1 MEREKKLLLILAF
14 TLTLMVL
21 EIVGGIISNSLALLS
36 DAGHMLTDS
45 LAVFL
50 SYLAIHWS
58 RRPADHRKTF
68 GYHRAEILVAL
79 ANGVA
84 LLIIAGYIFYEAVL
98 RFFHPQE
105 IKTGILLAIATI
117 GLAGNLFGL
126 FILKGESHDNLNVR
140 SAFFHILADT
150 LSSVGV
156 IVGGVIIWLT
166 GWTLVDSLIGMLIG
180 GIVLRGA
187 VDLVMESGEILL
199 EATPRDIDI
208 AQLRQE
214 VGKIPGVEDLHDIHI
229 WTIGS
234 GRRAL
239 SAHVLTDNITTRE
252 SQEIACLIRAV
263 LGEKYNITHTTLEM
277 ECETCGDVCR
287 FILTEQDLDNSGARN
302 ANRGSSHEHEHG

>member
-14 TLTLMVL
+14 NVTLMVL
-21 EIVGGIISNSLALLS
+21 EIVGGIVSKSLALLS

-84 LLIIAGYIFYEAVL
+84 LAAIAGYIFYEAVL
-98 RFFHPQE
+98 RFFNPQE
-105 IKTGILLAIATI
+105 IKTGILLAVAAI

-126 FILKGESHDNLNVR
+126 FILKGESHENLNVR

-156 IVGGVIIWLT
+156 IIGGVIIWYT
-166 GWTLVDSLIGMLIG
+166 GWYLVDSLIGVLIG

-208 AQLRQE
+208 ALLRQE
-214 VGKIPGVEDLHDIHI
+214 VTQIHGVEDLHDIHI

-234 GRRAL
+234 GMRAL
-239 SAHVLTDNITTRE
+239 SAHVLTDNISTRE
-252 SQEIACLIRAV
+252 SQEIACRVRAL
-263 LGEKYNITHTTLEM
+263 LGEKFNITHTTLEM
-277 ECETCGDVCR
+277 ECETCGDMCS
-287 FILTEQDLDNSGARN
+287 FILTEKDLDNSGERN
-302 ANRGSSHEHEHG
+302 ADHGHKHG

>member
-1 MEREKKLLLILAF
+1 MQRDNKLLLILAF
-14 TLTLMVL
+14 NTTLMIL
-21 EIVGGIISNSLALLS
+21 EIVGGILSNSLALLS

-50 SYLAIHWS
+50 SYLAIRWG
-58 RRPADHRKTF
+58 RRPATHRRTF

-84 LLIIAGYIFYEAVL
+84 LLAVAGYIFYEAVL

-105 IKTGILLAIATI
+105 VKTGILLVVATI

-126 FILKGESHDNLNVR
+126 FILKGESHENLNLR
-140 SAFFHILADT
+140 SAFLHILADA

-156 IVGGVIIWLT
+156 IIGGVIIRLT
-166 GWTLVDSLIGMLIG
+166 GWYLVDSLIGVLIG

-187 VDLVMESGEILL
+187 VDLVFESGEILL
-199 EATPRDIDI
+199 EAAPRDIDMTE
-208 AQLRQE
+208 LKGE
-214 VGKIPGVEDLHDIHI
+214 MEKVPGVRGVHDIHV

-239 SAHVLTDNITTRE
+239 SAHLMTDDITTRE
-252 SQEIACLIRAV
+252 GQEIACRVRAV
-263 LGEKYNITHTTLEM
+263 LAETFSITHTTLEM
-277 ECETCGDVCR
+277 ECDSCLSQSCEYVPKKGGLSV
-287 FILTEQDLDNSGARN
+287 
-302 ANRGSSHEHEHG
+302 

>member
-1 MEREKKLLLILAF
+1 MQQENKLLLILAF
-14 TLTLMVL
+14 NTTLMVL
-21 EIVGGIISNSLALLS
+21 EIVGGILSNSLALLS

-50 SYLAIHWS
+50 SYLAIRWG
-58 RRPADHRKTF
+58 RRPATHRRTF

-84 LLIIAGYIFYEAVL
+84 LLAVAVSIFYEAVL

-105 IKTGILLAIATI
+105 VKTGILLVVATI

-126 FILKGESHDNLNVR
+126 FILKGESHENLNLR
-140 SAFFHILADT
+140 SAFLHILADA

-156 IVGGVIIWLT
+156 IIGGVIIRLT
-166 GWTLVDSLIGMLIG
+166 GWYLVDSLIGVLIG

-187 VDLVMESGEILL
+187 VDLVFESGEILL
-199 EATPRDIDI
+199 EAAPRDIDMTE
-208 AQLRQE
+208 LKRE
-214 VGKIPGVEDLHDIHI
+214 MEKVPGVRGVHDIHV

-239 SAHVLTDNITTRE
+239 SAHLMTDDITTRE
-252 SQEIACLIRAV
+252 GQEIACRVRAV
-263 LGEKYNITHTTLEM
+263 LAETFSITHTTLEM
-277 ECETCGDVCR
+277 ECDSCLSQSCEYVPKKGGLSV
-287 FILTEQDLDNSGARN
+287 
-302 ANRGSSHEHEHG
+302 

>member
-14 TLTLMVL
+14 TLTLTVL
-21 EIVGGIISNSLALLS
+21 EIVGGLISNSLALLS

-50 SYLAIHWS
+50 SYLAIRWS
-58 RRPADHRKTF
+58 RRPANHRKTF

-84 LLIIAGYIFYEAVL
+84 LVAIAGYIFYEAVL

-105 IKTGILLAIATI
+105 IKTGILLAIAAI

-126 FILKGESHDNLNVR
+126 FILKGESHENLNVR

-150 LSSVGV
+150 MSSVGV
-156 IVGGVIIWLT
+156 IVGGIVIWFT
-166 GWTLVDSLIGMLIG
+166 GWYLVDSLIGVLIG

-199 EATPRDIDI
+199 ESTPRDVDL

-214 VGKIPGVEDLHDIHI
+214 VQKIPGVEDLHDIHI

-234 GRRAL
+234 GMRAL
-239 SAHVLTDNITTRE
+239 SAHVLTDNISTRE
-252 SQEIACLIRAV
+252 SQEIACRVRAV
-263 LGEKYNITHTTLEM
+263 MGEQFNITHTTLEM
-277 ECETCGDVCR
+277 ECETCGDTCQ
-287 FILTEQDLDNSGARN
+287 FILTEKDLDSAGKKNADRGAR
-302 ANRGSSHEHEHG
+302 HEHDHG

>member
-14 TLTLMVL
+14 TVTLTVV

-45 LAVFL
+45 LAIFL
-50 SYLAIHWS
+50 SFLAIRWS
-58 RRPADHRKTF
+58 RRPANHRKTF

-84 LLIIAGYIFYEAVL
+84 LVAIAGYIFYEAVL
-98 RFFHPQE
+98 RFFNPQE
-105 IKTGILLAIATI
+105 IKTGILLVIAAV

-126 FILKGESHDNLNVR
+126 FILKGESHENLNVR

-156 IVGGVIIWLT
+156 IVGGVIIWFT
-166 GWTLVDSLIGMLIG
+166 GWYLVDSLIGVLIG

-187 VDLVMESGEILL
+187 VDLVIESGEILL
-199 EATPRDIDI
+199 ESTPRDIDL
-208 AQLRQE
+208 AQLRREVQE
-214 VGKIPGVEDLHDIHI
+214 IPGVEDLHDIHI

-234 GRRAL
+234 GMRAL
-239 SAHVLTDNITTRE
+239 SAHVLTDNIST
-252 SQEIACLIRAV
+252 SAGQEIACRIRAV
-263 LGEKYNITHTTLEM
+263 LGDRFNIVHTTLEM
-277 ECETCGDVCR
+277 ECETCGDACQ
-287 FILTEQDLDNSGARN
+287 FILTEKDLDAKD
-302 ANRGSSHEHEHG
+302 AIQGSRHEHKHG

>member
-1 MEREKKLLLILAF
+1 MNREKKLLLILVF
-14 TLTLMVL
+14 NVTLMVL
-21 EIVGGIISNSLALLS
+21 EIVGGLISNSLALLS

-98 RFFHPQE
+98 RFFQPQE
-105 IKTGILLAIATI
+105 IKTGILLTIAAI

-156 IVGGVIIWLT
+156 IVGGAIIWLT
-166 GWTLVDSLIGMLIG
+166 GWYVVDSLIGMLIG

-187 VDLVMESGEILL
+187 IDLVMESGEILL

-214 VGKIPGVEDLHDIHI
+214 VAKIPGVEDLHDIHI

-277 ECETCGDVCR
+277 ECETCGEACR
-287 FILTEQDLDNSGARN
+287 FILTEKDLDNYRVRN
-302 ANRGSSHEHEHG
+302 ANQGSRHEHKHG

>member
-1 MEREKKLLLILAF
+1 MMEREKKLLLILAF
-14 TLTLMVL
+14 NVTLMVL
-21 EIVGGIISNSLALLS
+21 EIVGGIVSNSLALLS

-84 LLIIAGYIFYEAVL
+84 LVAIAGYIFYEAVL
-98 RFFHPQE
+98 RFFNPQE
-105 IKTGILLAIATI
+105 IKTGILLAVAAI

-126 FILKGESHDNLNVR
+126 FILKGESHENLNVR

-156 IVGGVIIWLT
+156 IIGGVIIWLT
-166 GWTLVDSLIGMLIG
+166 GWTLVDSLIGVLIG

-187 VDLVMESGEILL
+187 MDLIMESGEILL

-208 AQLRQE
+208 AHLRQE
-214 VGKIPGVEDLHDIHI
+214 VAQIPGVEDLHDIHI

-234 GRRAL
+234 GMRAL
-239 SAHVLTDNITTRE
+239 SAHVLTDNISTRE
-252 SQEIACLIRAV
+252 SQEIACRVRAV
-263 LGEKYNITHTTLEM
+263 LGEQFNITHTTLEM
-277 ECETCGDVCR
+277 ECDTCGDMCQ
-287 FILTEQDLDNSGARN
+287 FILTEKDLDNSGGRA
-302 ANRGSSHEHEHG
+302 ADHGHKHG

>member
-1 MEREKKLLLILAF
+1 MNREKKLLLILAF

-58 RRPADHRKTF
+58 RRPADHRRTF
-68 GYHRAEILVAL
+68 GYHRVEILVAL

-84 LLIIAGYIFYEAVL
+84 LLLVAGYIFYEAVL

-156 IVGGVIIWLT
+156 IVGGAIIWLT
-166 GWTLVDSLIGMLIG
+166 GWYVVDSLIGMLIG

-263 LGEKYNITHTTLEM
+263 LDEKYNITHTTLEM

-302 ANRGSSHEHEHG
+302 ANRGSSHDHEHG

>member
-1 MEREKKLLLILAF
+1 MILFMEREKKLLLILAF
-14 TLTLMVL
+14 NMTLMVL
-21 EIVGGIISNSLALLS
+21 EIVGGIVSNSLALLS

-58 RRPADHRKTF
+58 RRPATHRKTF

-84 LLIIAGYIFYEAVL
+84 LLAIAGYIFYEAVL

-105 IKTGILLAIATI
+105 IKTGILLAVALI
-117 GLAGNLFGL
+117 GFAGNLFGL
-126 FILKGESHDNLNVR
+126 FILRGESHDNINIR
-140 SAFFHILADT
+140 SAFSHILADT

-166 GWTLVDSLIGMLIG
+166 GWTLVDSLIGVLIG

-208 AQLRQE
+208 AHLRRE
-214 VGKIPGVEDLHDIHI
+214 VSQIPGVEDLHDIHI

-234 GRRAL
+234 GMRAL
-239 SAHVLTDNITTRE
+239 SAHVLTDDISTRE
-252 SQEIACLIRAV
+252 SQEIACRIRAL
-263 LGEKYNITHTTLEM
+263 LGEKFNITHTTLEM
-277 ECETCGDVCR
+277 ECETCGDACR
-287 FILTEQDLDNSGARN
+287 FILTEKDLDKSITGHADH
-302 ANRGSSHEHEHG
+302 GHHHE

>member
-1 MEREKKLLLILAF
+1 MEREKKLLLIF
-14 TLTLMVL
+14 VFNVTLTVL
-21 EIVGGIISNSLALLS
+21 EVVGGIISNSLALLS

-50 SYLAIHWS
+50 SYLAIHWG

-84 LLIIAGYIFYEAVL
+84 LVAIAGYIFYEAIL

-105 IKTGILLAIATI
+105 IKTGILLVIATI

-126 FILKGESHDNLNVR
+126 FILKGESHENLNIR

-156 IVGGVIIWLT
+156 IAGGVIIWLT
-166 GWTLVDSLIGMLIG
+166 GWYLVDSLIGVLIG

-187 VDLVMESGEILL
+187 VDLVVESGEILL
-199 EATPRDIDI
+199 ESAPRDIDI
-208 AQLRQE
+208 ARLRE
-214 VGKIPGVEDLHDIHI
+214 DVRKIPGVEDLHDIHI

-234 GRRAL
+234 GMRAL
-239 SAHVLTDNITTRE
+239 SAHVLTDNISTRE
-252 SQEIACLIRAV
+252 SQEIACRIRAV
-263 LGEKYNITHTTLEM
+263 LGEKFNIAHTTLEM
-277 ECETCGDVCR
+277 ECEKCGYACQ
-287 FILTEQDLDNSGARN
+287 FILTERDLDNSGGGN
-302 ANRGSSHEHEHG
+302 AHRALKHERK

>member
-1 MEREKKLLLILAF
+1 MNREKKLLLILAF
-14 TLTLMVL
+14 NVTLMVL
-21 EIVGGIISNSLALLS
+21 EIAGGIISNSLALLS

-50 SYLAIHWS
+50 SYLAIRWS

-84 LLIIAGYIFYEAVL
+84 LAAIAGYIFYEAVL
-98 RFFHPQE
+98 RFFNPQE
-105 IKTGILLAIATI
+105 INTGILLAVAAI

-126 FILKGESHDNLNVR
+126 FILKGESHENLNVR

-150 LSSVGV
+150 LSSAGV
-156 IVGGVIIWLT
+156 IFGGVIIWYT
-166 GWTLVDSLIGMLIG
+166 GWYLVDSLIGVLIG

-208 AQLRQE
+208 ALLRQE
-214 VGKIPGVEDLHDIHI
+214 VTQIPGVEDLHDIHI

-234 GRRAL
+234 GMRAL
-239 SAHVLTDNITTRE
+239 SAHVLTDNISTRE
-252 SQEIACLIRAV
+252 SQEIACRVRAV
-263 LGEKYNITHTTLEM
+263 LGDKFNITHTTLEM
-277 ECETCGDVCR
+277 ECETCGDVCQ
-287 FILTEQDLDNSGARN
+287 FILTEKDLDNSGARN
-302 ANRGSSHEHEHG
+302 ADHGHKHG

>member
-14 TLTLMVL
+14 TVTLTVL
-21 EIVGGIISNSLALLS
+21 EIVGGFISNSLALLS

-50 SYLAIHWS
+50 SYLAIRWS
-58 RRPADHRKTF
+58 RRPANHRKTF

-84 LLIIAGYIFYEAVL
+84 LVAIAGYIFYEAVQ
-98 RFFHPQE
+98 RFFNPQE
-105 IKTGILLAIATI
+105 IKTGILLVIAAI

-126 FILKGESHDNLNVR
+126 FILKGESHENLNVR

-156 IVGGVIIWLT
+156 IVGGIIIWFT
-166 GWTLVDSLIGMLIG
+166 GWYLVDSLIGVLIG

-199 EATPRDIDI
+199 ESTPRDIDL
-208 AQLRQE
+208 AQLRLEVQE
-214 VGKIPGVEDLHDIHI
+214 IPGVEDLHDIHI

-234 GRRAL
+234 GMRAL
-239 SAHVLTDNITTRE
+239 SAHVLTDNISTRE
-252 SQEIACLIRAV
+252 SQEIACRIRAV
-263 LGEKYNITHTTLEM
+263 LGDQFNIAHTTLEM
-277 ECETCGDVCR
+277 ECETCGDVCQ
-287 FILTEQDLDNSGARN
+287 FILTEKDLDDSGLRN
-302 ANRGSSHEHEHG
+302 AGHGSGHEHG

>member
-14 TLTLMVL
+14 NITLMIL

-50 SYLAIHWS
+50 SYLAIHWG

-84 LLIIAGYIFYEAVL
+84 LVAISGYIFYEAIL

-105 IKTGILLAIATI
+105 IKTGILLVIATI

-126 FILKGESHDNLNVR
+126 FILKGESHENLNIR

-156 IVGGVIIWLT
+156 IAGGVVIWLT
-166 GWTLVDSLIGMLIG
+166 GWYLIDSLIGVLIG

-187 VDLVMESGEILL
+187 VDLVVESGEILL

-208 AQLRQE
+208 ARLREE
-214 VGKIPGVEDLHDIHI
+214 VQKIPGVEDLHDIHI

-234 GRRAL
+234 GMRAL
-239 SAHVLTDNITTRE
+239 SAHVLTDNISTRE
-252 SQEIACLIRAV
+252 SQEIACRIRAV
-263 LGEKYNITHTTLEM
+263 LGDQFNIAHTTLEM
-277 ECETCGDVCR
+277 ECEKCGDVCH
-287 FILTEQDLDNSGARN
+287 FILTERDLDNSGGGN
-302 ANRGSSHEHEHG
+302 AHRAVKHEHD

>member
-14 TLTLMVL
+14 NVTLMIL
-21 EIVGGIISNSLALLS
+21 ELAGGLISRSLALLS

-50 SYLAIHWS
+50 SYLAIHWG
-58 RRPADHRKTF
+58 RLPATHRKTF

-84 LLIIAGYIFYEAVL
+84 LLAIAGYIFYEAVL
-98 RFFHPQE
+98 RFFNPQE
-105 IKTGILLAIATI
+105 IRTGILLAVAAV
-117 GLAGNLFGL
+117 GFAGNLFGL
-126 FILKGESHDNLNVR
+126 LMLRGESHDNLNVR

-156 IVGGVIIWLT
+156 IVGGVVIWAT
-166 GWTLVDSLIGMLIG
+166 AWYWVDSLIGVLIG

-187 VDLVMESGEILL
+187 VDLVLEAGEILL
-199 EATPRDIDI
+199 EATPRDIDMT
-208 AQLRQE
+208 ALRGE
-214 VGKIPGVEDLHDIHI
+214 IERVPGVKGVRDIHI

-239 SAHVLTDNITTRE
+239 SAHVLTDDITTRQG
-252 SQEIACLIRAV
+252 QEIACRIRAV
-263 LGEKYNITHTTLEM
+263 LAGTFSITHTTLEM
-277 ECETCGDVCR
+277 ECDSCLSPSCEYVLSRGDLNV
-287 FILTEQDLDNSGARN
+287 
-302 ANRGSSHEHEHG
+302 

>member
-1 MEREKKLLLILAF
+1 MAFMEREKKLLLILAF
-14 TLTLMVL
+14 TATLTIL
-21 EIVGGIISNSLALLS
+21 EIVGGLISNSLALLS

-84 LLIIAGYIFYEAVL
+84 LVAIAGYIFYEAAL

-105 IKTGILLAIATI
+105 IKTGILLVIATI

-126 FILKGESHDNLNVR
+126 FILKGESHENLNIR

-156 IVGGVIIWLT
+156 IVGGVVIWFT
-166 GWTLVDSLIGMLIG
+166 GWYLVDSLIGVLIG

-187 VDLVMESGEILL
+187 IDLVTESGEILL
-199 EATPRDIDI
+199 EATPRDIDL
-208 AQLRQE
+208 AQLRLE
-214 VGKIPGVEDLHDIHI
+214 VQKIPGVEDLHDIHI

-234 GRRAL
+234 GMRAL
-239 SAHVLTDNITTRE
+239 SAHVLTDNISTRE
-252 SQEIACLIRAV
+252 SQEIACLVRSV
-263 LGEKYNITHTTLEM
+263 LSEKYHISHTTLEM
-277 ECETCGDVCR
+277 ECETCLDACE
-287 FILTEQDLDNSGARN
+287 FIVPRKDREKGH
-302 ANRGSSHEHEHG
+302 SHH

>member
-14 TLTLMVL
+14 TATLTVL
-21 EIVGGIISNSLALLS
+21 EIVGGFISNSLALLS

-50 SYLAIHWS
+50 SYLAIRWS
-58 RRPADHRKTF
+58 RRPANHRKTF

-84 LLIIAGYIFYEAVL
+84 LVAIAGYIFYEAVL
-98 RFFHPQE
+98 RFFNPQE
-105 IKTGILLAIATI
+105 IKTGILLAIAAI

-126 FILKGESHDNLNVR
+126 FILKGESHENLNVR

-156 IVGGVIIWLT
+156 IVGGVIIWFT
-166 GWTLVDSLIGMLIG
+166 GWYLVDSLIGMLIG

-199 EATPRDIDI
+199 ESTPRDIDL
-208 AQLRQE
+208 AQLRREVQE
-214 VGKIPGVEDLHDIHI
+214 IPGVEDLHDIHI

-234 GRRAL
+234 GMRAL
-239 SAHVLTDNITTRE
+239 SAHVLTDNIST
-252 SQEIACLIRAV
+252 SAGQEIACRIRAV
-263 LGEKYNITHTTLEM
+263 LGDRFNIAHTTLEM
-277 ECETCGDVCR
+277 ECETCGDVCQ
-287 FILTEQDLDNSGARN
+287 FILTEKDLDDSGLRN
-302 ANRGSSHEHEHG
+302 AGHGSGHKHG

>member
-14 TLTLMVL
+14 NVTLMVL
-21 EIVGGIISNSLALLS
+21 EIVGGIVSKSLALLS

-84 LLIIAGYIFYEAVL
+84 LAAIAGYIFYEAVL
-98 RFFHPQE
+98 RFFNPQE
-105 IKTGILLAIATI
+105 IKTGILLAVAAI

-126 FILKGESHDNLNVR
+126 FILKGESHENLNVR

-156 IVGGVIIWLT
+156 IIGGVIIWYT
-166 GWTLVDSLIGMLIG
+166 GWYLVDSLIGVLIG

-208 AQLRQE
+208 ALLRQE
-214 VGKIPGVEDLHDIHI
+214 VTQIHGVEDLHDIHI

-234 GRRAL
+234 GMRAL
-239 SAHVLTDNITTRE
+239 SAHVLTDNISTRE
-252 SQEIACLIRAV
+252 SQEIACRVRAL
-263 LGEKYNITHTTLEM
+263 LGEKFHITHTTLEM
-277 ECETCGDVCR
+277 ECETCGDMCS
-287 FILTEQDLDNSGARN
+287 FILTEKDLDNSGERN
-302 ANRGSSHEHEHG
+302 ADHGHKHG

>member
-14 TLTLMVL
+14 NVTLMVL
-21 EIVGGIISNSLALLS
+21 EIVGGIVSKSLALLS

-84 LLIIAGYIFYEAVL
+84 LAAIAGYIFYEAVL
-98 RFFHPQE
+98 RFFNPQE
-105 IKTGILLAIATI
+105 IKTGILLAVAAI

-126 FILKGESHDNLNVR
+126 FILKGESHENLNVR

-156 IVGGVIIWLT
+156 ILGGVIIWYT
-166 GWTLVDSLIGMLIG
+166 GWYLVDSLIGVLIG

-208 AQLRQE
+208 ALLRQE
-214 VGKIPGVEDLHDIHI
+214 VTQIHGVEDLHDIHI

-234 GRRAL
+234 GMRAL
-239 SAHVLTDNITTRE
+239 SAHVLTDNISTRE
-252 SQEIACLIRAV
+252 SQEIACLIRAL
-263 LGEKYNITHTTLEM
+263 LGEKFNITHTTLEM
-277 ECETCGDVCR
+277 ECETCGDVCQ
-287 FILTEQDLDNSGARN
+287 FILTEKDLDNSGERA
-302 ANRGSSHEHEHG
+302 EDHGHKHG

>member
-14 TLTLMVL
+14 TATLTVL
-21 EIVGGIISNSLALLS
+21 EIVGGFISNSLALLS

-50 SYLAIHWS
+50 SYLAIRWS
-58 RRPADHRKTF
+58 RRPANHRKTF

-84 LLIIAGYIFYEAVL
+84 LVAIAGYIFYEAVL
-98 RFFHPQE
+98 RFFNPQE

-126 FILKGESHDNLNVR
+126 FILKGESHENLNVR

-156 IVGGVIIWLT
+156 IVGGVVIWFT
-166 GWTLVDSLIGMLIG
+166 GWYLVDSLIGVLIG

-199 EATPRDIDI
+199 EATPRDIDL
-208 AQLRQE
+208 AHLRQE
-214 VGKIPGVEDLHDIHI
+214 VQKIPGVEDLHDIHI

-234 GRRAL
+234 GMRAL
-239 SAHVLTDNITTRE
+239 SAHVLTDNISTRE
-252 SQEIACLIRAV
+252 GQEIACRIRAV
-263 LGEKYNITHTTLEM
+263 LGDQFNIAHTTLEM
-277 ECETCGDVCR
+277 ECETCGDSCQ
-287 FILTEQDLDNSGARN
+287 FILTEKDLDDTGVR
-302 ANRGSSHEHEHG
+302 HEGHGHKHG